1 MQLAEVNDEYQL
13 YLRIERGLS
22 ESTLYEYAR
31 DMERY
36 LAFLESASKKTPNEI
51 SPDEVSAFQQSL
63 FKDGEAPT
71 TVKRR
76 MSAVKGFHRFCLQ
89 EGFAEKNPTTPVRMP
104 KAPDRLPDVVS
115 IEDACQLLDTINGN
129 KPQNLRDRAIL
140 EVLYGCGLRASETCG
155 LEVQD
160 VFLQE
165 GFLRVFGKGSKE
177 RMVPISGTAAKAM
190 KEYLEGA
197 RGSISLRARTATPE
211 DMRAVFLNLRGK
223 RLTRQG
229 LFKIVGAAGAAVG
242 LKGLHPHT
250 LRHSF
255 ATHMLNGG
263 ADLRVIQEILGHSD
277 ISTTQI
283 YTHVDRQHLAEEY
296 LSAHPRAKV
305 I

>member
-1 MQLAEVNDEYQL
+1 MQIAPANAEYQL

-22 ESTLYEYAR
+22 QSTLYEYAR

-36 LAFLESASKKTPNEI
+36 IAFLTAQGKFN
-51 SPDEVSAFQQSL
+51 PDDVLPDDVSAFQQSL
-63 FKDGEAPT
+63 FQTGEAAS

-104 KAPDRLPDVVS
+104 KTPDRLPDVIS
-115 IEDACQLLDTINGN
+115 IADACALLDNISGTR
-129 KPQNLRDRAIL
+129 PQQLRDRALL
-140 EVLYGCGLRASETCG
+140 EVLYGCGLRASEVCG

-160 VFLQE
+160 VFLDE

-177 RMVPISGTAAKAM
+177 RMVPISGTAATALRS
-190 KEYLEGA
+190 YLEEG
-197 RGSISLRARTATPE
+197 RGSISLRAKAAHTE
-211 DMRAVFLNLRGK
+211 DLRAVFLNLRGR

-242 LKGLHPHT
+242 LQHLHPHT
-250 LRHSF
+250 LRHSY
-255 ATHMLNGG
+255 ATHLLNGG

-283 YTHVDRQHLAEEY
+283 YTHVDRHHLAEEY
-296 LSAHPRAKV
+296 RHAHPRARG
-305 I
+305 